1 MKKILLSSV
10 VAVMIFT
17 GCGEEKTSEPKTE
30 VAPAVTTENKTAE
43 EKLVDQVKQSTS
55 EVASKISEE
64 SKKVVDA
71 SKDAVESVKEKV
83 TKTTEDVVEKTQEV
97 TKEVVDTA
105 NKTKDKIEESINTIV
120 AAKTNTNDSTNL
132 LEKGKGIYLKCAG
145 CHGASAEKPALG
157 KSQVIKGWD
166 KDKIVSSLNG
176 YKDGTYGGVMKGV
189 MKSQVSNMTQEDIE
203 AVAEYIATF

>member
-17 GCGEEKTSEPKTE
+17 GCGEEKTNEPKAE
-30 VAPAVTTENKTAE
+30 VTPAVTTENKTAE
-43 EKLVDQVKQSTS
+43 EKFVDQVKKSTS

-71 SKDAVESVKEKV
+71 SKDAVESVKDKV
-83 TKTTEDVVEKTQEV
+83 AKTTEDVVEKTQEV
-97 TKEVVDTA
+97 TKEVVDSA
-105 NKTKDKIEESINTIV
+105 SETKDKIEESINTIV

-145 CHGASAEKPALG
+145 CHGSSAEKPALG

-189 MKSQVSNMTQEDIE
+189 MKSQVANMTQEDIE
-203 AVAEYIATF
+203 AVSEYIATF